1 MAHVPDRSKI
11 FKEAFKKMINE
22 TFKDKERINR
32 LMADKESVN
41 SSCMFSEVRMGTECE
56 HGLGCEK
63 DGDRLGDEN
72 GENDENNNE
81 NENGENN
88 NENDENN
95 NENDENDE
103 NNSVIYNN
111 PTNHITSTNL
121 ITILKH
127 NLSQSF
133 KTLTIHSNTAPS
145 LSNLSNLINQHII
158 NRRDIRNEEYIRE
171 VFSSYS
177 AQHKRVLV
185 SRLSAMIE
193 DMKGRVVRM
202 KERVSDS
209 SERMRRV
216 DDERSRVGERYVG
229 MYKRF
234 SDVMM

>member
-72 GENDENNNE
+72 GENNE
-81 NENGENN
+81 NENNESGE

-95 NENDENDE
+95 L
-103 NNSVIYNN
+103 VTYNN

>member
-41 SSCMFSEVRMGTECE
+41 SSCMFSEVRIGTECE

-63 DGDRLGDEN
+63 DGDRLENKNENKNEN
-72 GENDENNNE
+72 GNENGNE
-81 NENGENN
+81 NENK
-88 NENDENN
+88 NDL
-95 NENDENDE
+95 D
-103 NNSVIYNN
+103 IY
-111 PTNHITSTNL
+111 TNTNLTTSTNL
-121 ITILKH
+121 TTNTNLTTILKH

-133 KTLTIHSNTAPS
+133 KTLTIHSNVAPS

-158 NRRDIRNEEYIRE
+158 NRRDIKNEEYIRE

-177 AQHKRVLV
+177 AQHKRALV